1 MELHIETL
9 DTEYILTG
17 TKAQSV
23 RQKIASGELFI
34 LIEEKEN
41 VKEYIPLRSILKI
54 RIID

>member
-17 TKAQSV
+17 TKAQIV